1 MALVSSYRTLGD
13 LRRKPEDPIG
23 QRGFHA
29 TCDRPKCGHTRTFDI
44 ERLVEQFG
52 RDYLIRDFERR
63 LVCRICGARGP
74 DVRVMVTWDVMPRG
88 YLSGA
93 GGDALVPIG
102 LKTAHPSRRRWRKRW
117 WEKLP
122 GS

>member
-1 MALVSSYRTLGD
+1 MSTYRTLGD

-23 QRGFHA
+23 RRGFHA
-29 TCDRPKCGHTRTFDI
+29 TCDRPTCGHTRTFDI
-44 ERLVEQFG
+44 ERLIEQFG

-74 DVRVMVTWDVMPRG
+74 NVRVAVTWDRMPSG
-88 YLSGA
+88 YPSG
-93 GGDALVPIG
+93 GGSGDVLVPIG
-102 LKTAHPSRRRWRKRW
+102 LKTTHPSRRRWKKRW
-117 WEKLP
+117 WEKPP